1 MPLLALFMSTIVV
14 KGLAVYLKNERC
26 LFQPQPCFIHSRSG
40 LAVQLISFN
49 QKSLQ
54 PLSNVHPKKTQSSL
68 SKVSKV
74 TPETPSLFSNQT
86 LSLGQF
92 ELPHSTILDHEVKYV
107 NVIIPN
113 KETNQSFKTS
123 TQFLFGSPSTPFLQ
137 TVWHV
142 RDCLEIHLVWGHCSL
157 SLFQCGHGLEHP
169 R

>member
-14 KGLAVYLKNERC
+14 KGLAVYLTNERC
-26 LFQPQPCFIHSRSG
+26 LFQPKPCYIHSRSG
-40 LAVQLISFN
+40 LAVQMISFN

-54 PLSNVHPKKTQSSL
+54 SLSNVHPKKTQSSL

-92 ELPHSTILDHEVKYV
+92 EIPYSAISDHEVKNV

-113 KETNQSFKTS
+113 KQTNQNFKTS
-123 TQFLFGSPSTPFLQ
+123 TQCFFRSPSTPFPLPGL
-137 TVWHV
+137 HV
-142 RDCLEIHLVWGHCSL
+142 RPL
-157 SLFQCGHGLEHP
+157 P
-169 R
+169 

>member
-1 MPLLALFMSTIVV
+1 MSTIVV

-40 LAVQLISFN
+40 LAVQMISFN

-86 LSLGQF
+86 ISLGQF
-92 ELPHSTILDHEVKYV
+92 ELPHSTILDHEVKNL
-107 NVIIPN
+107 NVIFQTN
-113 KETNQSFKTS
+113 KQKNFKTS
-123 TQFLFGSPSTPFLQ
+123 TQCFFRSPPGL
-137 TVWHV
+137 HP
-142 RDCLEIHLVWGHCSL
+142 LPPNSL
-157 SLFQCGHGLEHP
+157 AC
-169 R
+169 